1 MAGYQVMPRLSPE
14 RYAALEAD
22 IIANGV
28 QDPIKVSEA
37 GVIVDGHHRDEIAR
51 KHDLHCP
58 RVVVKGDDAYLR
70 DRAYTWNGARR
81 DLTAEERRAVAEKS
95 LRSDP
100 ILRDSDHARRTG
112 MDRKTVKRIR
122 ESLGIPTP
130 DDVIREYAEKH
141 PEKSNREVAA
151 DLGVDRNTVNS
162 LLAEK
167 REFPENRPPAPE
179 PDHTPPAPGFN
190 PGDLDEIN
198 NTEEEVR
205 PVFQPPQEPE
215 RRPNIAPFLPPEPI
229 DRDLERRAN
238 AKSSAPNSGQYVAGE
253 TEAGRNAKRFDAL
266 ILARNILKDTRTLAG
281 MLADTG
287 GINGMKEHLE
297 DIQAAIEA
305 AAEANNGNGMD
316 DALNNL
322 LG

>member
-81 DLTAEERRAVAEKS
+81 DLTAEERREVAEKS

-130 DDVIREYAEKH
+130 DDVIREYAEAH
-141 PEKSNREVAA
+141 PDMPNYRVAKE
-151 DLGVDRNTVNS
+151 LGVSEGTVKS
-162 LLAEK
+162 VRDSQKRDIPEFEK
-167 REFPENRPPAPE
+167 KSKPTARVGSNEETPEWEEVGNIPQSRLNNL
-179 PDHTPPAPGFN
+179 TPAPGFN
-190 PGDLDEIN
+190 PGDLEEL
-198 NTEEEVR
+198 NTTTE
-205 PVFQPPQEPE
+205 
-215 RRPNIAPFLPPEPI
+215 PPEPAKPRRTPI
-229 DRDLERRAN
+229 TDDANRIGREIRKAAEKLAALTEDDRYTTSKEKVTPLVR
-238 AKSSAPNSGQYVAGE
+238 GHLQYV
-253 TEAGRNAKRFDAL
+253 
-266 ILARNILKDTRTLAG
+266 
-281 MLADTG
+281 
-287 GINGMKEHLE
+287 
-297 DIQAAIEA
+297 IEIA
-305 AAEANNGNGMD
+305 TNVLD
-316 DALNNL
+316 DLTTPEE
-322 LG
+322 